1 MTFLSFGDILYL
13 VKVGLFVTVC
23 FPHSQTN
30 KLYWKERI
38 ASAIREFEL
47 DKYTSTHPKS
57 LPSAEELR
65 AALAASGSSSA
76 REAIAALYD
85 ADTFVE
91 TGAYVKRGFAEY
103 LADDKTSALESVITG
118 YGAVDGKLVFTYA
131 FDFTRNKGAV
141 DEKTAAKIV
150 SLYETA
156 TKNGAPVVAIL
167 DSAGADVFEG
177 VSALAAYARILRAA
191 AAASGVVP
199 QFAYV
204 IGKCSGTLAT
214 LSAMCDAVLLADG
227 AELYVTAPS
236 LTAKENAQKA
246 LLTYSGDKASCAGYL
261 RALISFLPSCADLGV
276 SVSAPTDDLNRMLGN
291 VTFGKSAE
299 VAVSAIADGGFFLP
313 ASKTASI
320 LCAYATIGGVKCG
333 VVASDAT
340 ETDGKLDAKSAR
352 VAARFVDLCDAWSL
366 PIVTLVD
373 SKGIDASGESEESF
387 AAELAKLAF
396 AYAGASVPKITVV
409 LGNAIG
415 ASFILLGSR
424 ALGADVVYALD
435 SAEIGALAA
444 EAGVAFAW
452 EKHISGDKSREE
464 LAAEW
469 KASVASPV
477 AAAETGEIDDI
488 ISISELR
495 CRIASAALML
505 SAKGTVAP
513 SHRAVRPL

>member
-1 MTFLSFGDILYL
+1 M
-13 VKVGLFVTVC
+13 
-23 FPHSQTN
+23 
-30 KLYWKERI
+30 
-38 ASAIREFEL
+38 
-47 DKYTSTHPKS
+47 DKYSSTNPKS
-57 LPSAEELR
+57 LPTAEELR
-65 AALAASGSSSA
+65 AAFAEGGATSA

-191 AAASGVVP
+191 ASASGVVP
-199 QFAYV
+199 QLAYV
-204 IGKCSGTLAT
+204 LGKCSGTLAT
-214 LSAMCDAVLLADG
+214 LSAMCDAVVLADG

-236 LTAKENAQKA
+236 LTGKENAQKA
-246 LLTYSGDKASCAGYL
+246 LLTYTGDKASCLGYL
-261 RALISFLPSCADLGV
+261 RALVSFLPSCAGLGV
-276 SVSAPTDDLNRMLGN
+276 SVSEPTDDLNRRLGN
-291 VTFGKSAE
+291 VTFGHSAE
-299 VAVSAIADGGFFLP
+299 LAVGAIADGGFFLP

-340 ETDGKLDAKSAR
+340 ETEGKLDAESTR

-373 SKGIDASGESEESF
+373 SKGVDASGASETAFS
-387 AAELAKLAF
+387 AELAKLAF

-409 LGNAIG
+409 VGHAIG
-415 ASFILLGSR
+415 AAFVLLGSR
-424 ALGADVVYALD
+424 ALGADVAYAVEG
-435 SAEIGALAA
+435 AEIGALAA
-444 EAGVAFAW
+444 EASVAFAW
-452 EKHISGDKSREE
+452 EKHITADKSREE
-464 LAAEW
+464 LISEW
-469 KASVASPV
+469 RASVASPV

-495 CRIASAALML
+495 ARIASAALML

-513 SHRAVRPL
+513 SRRAVRPL

>member
-1 MTFLSFGDILYL
+1 M
-13 VKVGLFVTVC
+13 
-23 FPHSQTN
+23 
-30 KLYWKERI
+30 
-38 ASAIREFEL
+38 

-191 AAASGVVP
+191 ASASGVVP
-199 QFAYV
+199 QIAFV
-204 IGKCSGTLAT
+204 LGKATGTLAT
-214 LSAMCDAVLLADG
+214 LSAMCDAVVLAEG
-227 AELYVTAPS
+227 AELYVTAPA
-236 LTAKENAQKA
+236 LTGKENAQKA
-246 LLTYSGDKASCAGYL
+246 LLTYEGDKASCLGYL
-261 RALISFLPSCADLGV
+261 RALLSFLPSSAGLGI
-276 SVSAPTDDLNRMLGN
+276 SVCEPTDDLNRRLGN
-291 VTFGKSAE
+291 VTFGGSADS
-299 VAVSAIADGGFFLP
+299 AVGAIADNGSFLA
-313 ASKTASI
+313 ASRTDSI
-320 LCAYATIGGVKCG
+320 LCAYAVIGGVKCG
-333 VVASDAT
+333 VVASNAGKT
-340 ETDGKLDAKSAR
+340 EGKLDADSAR
-352 VAARFVDLCDAWSL
+352 AIARFVDLCDAWSL

-373 SKGIDASGESEESF
+373 SKGIDASGESETAFS
-387 AAELAKLAF
+387 AELAKLAF

-409 LGNAIG
+409 IGYAIG

-424 ALGADVVYALD
+424 ALGADVVYATEN
-435 SAEIGALAA
+435 AEIGALSA
-444 EAGVAFAW
+444 EASVAFAW
-452 EKHISGDKSREE
+452 EKHISGEKSREE

-469 KASVASPV
+469 RTSLASPV

-488 ISISELR
+488 ISVSELR
-495 CRIASAALML
+495 ARIASAALML